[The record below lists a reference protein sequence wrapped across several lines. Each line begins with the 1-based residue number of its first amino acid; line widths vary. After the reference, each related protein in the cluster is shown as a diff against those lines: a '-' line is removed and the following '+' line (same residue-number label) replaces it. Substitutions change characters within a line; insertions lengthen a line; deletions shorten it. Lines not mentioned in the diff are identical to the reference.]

1 MDHISE
7 MLEAVSKASGIKKI
21 GKLGAGDSISI
32 LPAGGRV
39 IRRYLDGSEK
49 SELVIQL
56 LARGTE
62 QKAVIARISEAAD
75 GIVSKAR
82 ALNGAAWQIFSAKL
96 AANPSPIVAEPNG
109 SYIYQGQVVLIYNKH
124 KEE

>member
-21 GKLGAGDSISI
+21 GRLGAGDSISI

-62 QKAVIARISEAAD
+62 QKH
-75 GIVSKAR
+75 IVEKSIFMSK
-82 ALNGAAWQIFSAKL
+82 LS
-96 AANPSPIVAEPNG
+96 
-109 SYIYQGQVVLIYNKH
+109 
-124 KEE
+124 